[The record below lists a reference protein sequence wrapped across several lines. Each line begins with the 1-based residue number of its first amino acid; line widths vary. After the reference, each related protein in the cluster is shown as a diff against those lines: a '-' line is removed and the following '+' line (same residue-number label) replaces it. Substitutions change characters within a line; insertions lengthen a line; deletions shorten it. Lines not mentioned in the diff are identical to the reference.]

1 MSLFAKAQS
10 QATNVKV
17 EEKDTLGGGGFTIVS
32 GIHPTAIKM
41 AYLDAWPSGALFVS
55 LEMVAMVDG
64 QEKTH
69 KEIITISNKAGEFTY
84 KDKNTG
90 EDKPMPGYVMVDTL
104 FRLATGKGFNEQA
117 VEVKSVSVYDK
128 DVKGNVNKEKEVF
141 MDVLRQKV
149 QAGIILQKVD
159 KTSLNQATG
168 KYEPTGEFREENILH
183 KVFDFETKQTILEK
197 AANKPAEFFK
207 GWEERFNGK
216 TIDKSKGKPGQGGA
230 TAGAPAQAA
239 ASGEQNPL
247 FG

>member
-17 EEKDTLGGGGFTIVS
+17 EEKDTLGGGFTIPS

-41 AYLDAWPSGALFVS
+41 AYLDAWASGALFVS
-55 LEMVAMVDG
+55 LELVAFVDG

-69 KEIITISNKAGEFTY
+69 KENITISNKAGEFTY
-84 KDKNTG
+84 TDKKTG
-90 EDKPMPGYVMVDTL
+90 QPVPMPGYAMVDTL
-104 FRLATGKGFNEQA
+104 FRLATGKGFNEQS
-117 VEVKSVSVYDK
+117 VEVKQVSVYDK

-149 QAGIILQKVD
+149 QAGILLQKVD
-159 KTSLNQATG
+159 KTALNQATN
-168 KYEPTGEFREENILH
+168 KYDPTGETREENVLH

-197 AANKPAEFFK
+197 ASGKPAEFYK
-207 GWEERFNGK
+207 GWDERFTGK
-216 TIDKSKGKPGQGGA
+216 VIDKSKGKPAGQ
-230 TAGAPAQAA
+230 AGVQSGSPV